1 MLSLSEILTK
11 AYRYT
16 KNHRSLW
23 FFGFFLTGWGVMNFV
38 RRVDLNADHLDV
50 YYRYILDHILNNPLE
65 LIISVIGLVLII
77 ALASFVGALARASII
92 FAAEQLEHDQ
102 AVNFRSALKHA
113 TKSVWQVFLAGL
125 FTNAVIV
132 FFFAWLALPLWLVF
146 RNGFEYRGFILI
158 LGALLIFI
166 PIIVVLS
173 LVNIFACCYIVIYRL
188 KVVQAFK
195 SAFDLLAI
203 FWQQVIALSVTLFV
217 VYFFLFFLSAALF
230 GFIGV
235 LAYLPIILVKS
246 LSLHWFAAI
255 ILALIIIL
263 SFALL
268 LVNAILNVFTN
279 FAWTIFFL
287 DIVKAKYIKDAKPVG
302 QHAGG

>member
-38 RRVDLNADHLDV
+38 RRVDLNADHLDR
-50 YYRYILDHILNNPLE
+50 YYRYILNYILNNPLE
-65 LIISVIGLVLII
+65 LIFSIIGLVLVI
-77 ALASFVGALARASII
+77 ALTSFVGALARASII
-92 FAAEQLEHDQ
+92 FAAEQLEHDET
-102 AVNFRSALKHA
+102 VNFRSALKHA

-125 FTNAVIV
+125 FTNAVII

-158 LGALLIFI
+158 LGALLIFT

-173 LVNIFACCYIVIYRL
+173 LVNIFACCYIVIYKL

-195 SAFDLLAI
+195 SSFDLLAV
-203 FWQQVIALSVTLFV
+203 FWQQVIALFVMLFV
-217 VYFFLFFLSAALF
+217 VYFFFFFLSAALF

-246 LSLHWFAAI
+246 LSLQWFAAI
-255 ILALIIIL
+255 ILALIIVL